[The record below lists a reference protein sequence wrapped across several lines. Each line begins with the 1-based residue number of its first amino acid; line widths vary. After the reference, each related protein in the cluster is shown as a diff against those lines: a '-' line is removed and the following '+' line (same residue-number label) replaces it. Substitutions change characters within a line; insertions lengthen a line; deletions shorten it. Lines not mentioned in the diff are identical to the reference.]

1 MRKLLMAAAV
11 SAACVPPLAH
21 AQAINF
27 EGLGISLGVT
37 SANTTTEYVH
47 SGNSINATSNDN
59 NAVLQLQYNM
69 AVNEVFVVGLGGTVN
84 AGDLKAGTLGNTQY
98 KVKDAYSLYVA
109 PGYAFSSDWQ
119 GYGKLAYLNANLKD
133 SNGQSY
139 SFDNGWGYGIGLQ
152 AMFGK
157 NWFGQLEYMVNQYA
171 DRSPA
176 PGDTLKLKANV
187 YALSAG
193 YKF

>member
-1 MRKLLMAAAV
+1 MRKLLMAAAA
-11 SAACVPPLAH
+11 SAACVTPLAH
-21 AQAINF
+21 AQASDF
-27 EGLGISLGVT
+27 EGFGIGLGVT

-47 SGNSINATSNDN
+47 GDSFNATSTDND
-59 NAVLQLQYNM
+59 AVLQLQYNL
-69 AVNEVFVVGLGGTVN
+69 AVNEVFLVGLGGTAN
-84 AGDLKAGTLGNTQY
+84 AGDLTAGTIGATQY

-109 PGYAFSSDWQ
+109 PGYVFTKDWM
-119 GYGKLAYLNANLKD
+119 GYGKLAYLNATLKD
-133 SNGQSY
+133 SNGQSF

-157 NWFGQLEYMVNQYA
+157 NWFGQLEYMVNQYN
-171 DRSPA
+171 DRAPV